1 MNLQPIW
8 VSKNDFSYKSNVKFF
23 LRVLHLKM
31 SYFLLQT
38 IFLLHKNKEPDKKA
52 EIQTISGWT

>member
-38 IFLLHKNKEPDKKA
+38 IFLLQKNKEPDKKA